1 MNPHVNSL
9 VKNLLVELL
18 VEELPPKALKSLGE
32 AFANGLKDSLSAQ
45 GLIGA
50 DAVTTSFASPR
61 RLAVHIT
68 HVRSTAPDSEVVWKL
83 MPKAVAFDANGK
95 PTTALR
101 KRLEKEGRAHLAD
114 LWPSAVDGPDR
125 LFIENDGKAD
135 AVFLRS
141 MANGTTLLPGL
152 QNALEESIRKLP
164 IPKVMSY
171 QLVDGWSTVNFV
183 RPAHGL
189 VAIYGDAIVAVSVLG
204 LEAGRTTQGHRFE
217 ASKPSIEL
225 QDADSYAQQLADEG

>member
-9 VKNLLVELL
+9 LKNLLVELL

-32 AFANGLKDSLSAQ
+32 AFATGLQDSLRAQ

-50 DAVTTSFASPR
+50 NAVTTSFASPR

-68 HVRSTAPDSEVVWKL
+68 EVRSTAPDSEVVWKL
-83 MPKAVAFDANGK
+83 MRKAVAV
-95 PTTALR
+95 L
-101 KRLEKEGRAHLAD
+101 
-114 LWPSAVDGPDR
+114 
-125 LFIENDGKAD
+125 
-135 AVFLRS
+135 LRS
-141 MANGTTLLPGL
+141 MAKSTTLLPGL
-152 QNALEESIRKLP
+152 QNALEETIRKLP

-171 QLVDGWSTVNFV
+171 QLADGWSTVNFV

-189 VAIYGDAIVAVSVLG
+189 VAIHGDETIAVSVLG
-204 LEAGRTTQGHRFE
+204 LKAGHTTQGHRFE

-225 QDADSYAQQLADEG
+225 QDADSYAQQLADEGAVIASFAARRAEIARQLRES